1 MEAGADVTKKL
12 LQFEERLVNIRIA
25 ICLIASCGFQPA
37 FAQITKEAQAKTQK
51 SLAQEILKKAEL
63 AKIVSVESPEIML
76 FTSLSET
83 RAKAVVTGAQKAFDA
98 AQKVLKFD
106 EKERLWPGK
115 LIVYHLPERR
125 DFTVMK
131 RMLLPES
138 GDKFSKTFLRV
149 RGTEPFIILG
159 TDAGAKQTDAEII
172 ADLGETVAEAML
184 SHKAGVNPGTF
195 DLPNW
200 IRTGFGKAML
210 LRAEGNTAKFA
221 AHRNKL
227 KLLFVKAKLPT
238 FKASDAWT
246 GMGTK
251 DSETLTISL
260 VEFFLFGME
269 PGKFD
274 QFIAAQKPD
283 EQGNLPGI
291 EKALEALELKPD
303 TLDAAW
309 KMWVAK
315 QK

>member
-1 MEAGADVTKKL
+1 MVTGADVTKKL
-12 LQFEERLVNIRIA
+12 LQSGERHVNIRIA

-37 FAQITKEAQAKTQK
+37 IAQVSKEAQAKTQK
-51 SLAQEILKKAEL
+51 SLAQETLKKAEL
-63 AKIVSVESPEIML
+63 AKITAAESAELML
-76 FTSLSET
+76 FTSLPET

-115 LIVYHLPERR
+115 LTVYHLPERR

-138 GDKFSKTFLRV
+138 GDKFSKTFIRV
-149 RGTEPFIILG
+149 RGTEPFILLG
-159 TDAGAKQTDAEII
+159 TDAGAKQTDAETVE
-172 ADLGETVAEAML
+172 DLGEAVAEAML

-195 DLPNW
+195 DLPGW
-200 IRTGFGKAML
+200 IRSGFGKAMV
-210 LRAEGNTAKFA
+210 LRAEGNTAKFV
-221 AHRNKL
+221 AHRNKV

-238 FKASDAWT
+238 FKASDAWS
-246 GMGTK
+246 GMSTK
-251 DSETLTISL
+251 DSDTLTTSL
-260 VEFFLFGME
+260 VEYLLFGME
-269 PGKFD
+269 AGKFD

-309 KMWVAK
+309 KAWVAK